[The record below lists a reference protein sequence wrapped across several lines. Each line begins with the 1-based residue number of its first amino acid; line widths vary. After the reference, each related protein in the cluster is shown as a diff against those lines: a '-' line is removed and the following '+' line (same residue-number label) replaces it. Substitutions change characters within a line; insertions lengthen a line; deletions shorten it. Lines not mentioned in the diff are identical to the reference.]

1 MNTQLAT
8 NMNLP
13 MPQISEFCQRWQIVE
28 FALFGSVLRDDFR
41 PDSDID
47 CLVSFQADS
56 PWSLF
61 DLVQMQIEL
70 EQMFI
75 RNIDLISKSAIERSE
90 NWIRRQEI
98 LSTAQNILD
107 TGLFRS
113 IRGAENSESWKN
125 SCDRCVEYRQKN
137 PLLP

>member
-75 RNIDLISKSAIERSE
+75 RKIDLISKSAIERSE

>member
-70 EQMFI
+70 EQIFI
-75 RNIDLISKSAIERSE
+75 RKIDLISKSAIERSE

-107 TGLFRS
+107 TGLCRS

-125 SCDRCVEYRQKN
+125 SCDRCVAYRQKN